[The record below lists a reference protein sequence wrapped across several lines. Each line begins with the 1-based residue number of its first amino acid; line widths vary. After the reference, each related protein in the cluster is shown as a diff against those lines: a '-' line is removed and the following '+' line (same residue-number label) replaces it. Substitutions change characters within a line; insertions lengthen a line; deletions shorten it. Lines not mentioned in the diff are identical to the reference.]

1 MKKIYL
7 IERRI
12 YRDLL
17 GLFIPL
23 LTLLLSCPV
32 AGQEQ
37 PKKRL
42 TEADYGKWG
51 TLSVKDISDQ
61 GKWASYE
68 MTYENHNDSLFLQR
82 TSGNERYSFPKGN
95 HSHFGGEQ
103 IFAFLA
109 PESKL
114 KIIHLETLKTEVF
127 TAVKRYELV
136 LDGKYILTFDN
147 GYGEKSTLKVRNE
160 KGILMDSIFGVT
172 EYALNDTNDAVLFAA
187 NNQGDGEVGII
198 NFKKY
203 SRSMVSKGS
212 SGKFHN
218 LVWQKNGQSV
228 AFLNET
234 DSVSKATTIHCFRIV
249 DKKLL
254 SFDYSAKVGLAAN
267 LAIYNGIPLF
277 ISHDGTK
284 VFFME
289 ARKEDSE
296 VKKDPKAMEVWN
308 GNDKWL
314 YIDRQ
319 QWGDM
324 PKLAVWYP
332 DADWYSQ
339 INSNELHN
347 IMLSGQQNYAI
358 ISNPK
363 AYGLQSKR
371 YDEVDYYC
379 KNLKDGSQNLML
391 KKQTND
397 PNQMGFDPSSNKTL
411 YYRESNWWIY
421 DPVPQTHTNLTR
433 EIATKWD
440 NSNDND
446 APHQFM
452 AYGNPGWTSDG
463 KSVLLYDANDIW
475 LAAIDGSNCTR
486 LTKGRE
492 KNIVFRI
499 ALIEYNGFSW
509 VNYNGRASPTLDV
522 SKDIILEA
530 ENTEDWS
537 TGYYIYNTQ
546 SGEKPLVYGISKM
559 DEIRKS
565 KNNLYIFQNQ
575 TFNQPPRIEYKKRN
589 EATAKI
595 IFESNKQQ
603 AAYSYGKS
611 ELLYYS
617 NSNGDKLKAALFYP
631 ADYNPIKKYPM
642 VVNIYDIMSKNVHQ
656 YVSPSLLNRE
666 GFNIT
671 NYTLNGYFVLL
682 PDITYKM
689 GDPGLSATDC
699 VTAGV
704 NEVLDKGLVDK
715 NKIGLFGH
723 SFGGYETNFI
733 ISKTPIFAAA
743 VSGAGISDII
753 AFYFNI
759 SKNAIFQSD
768 MWRFENQQWRMG
780 KSLYDDKEG
789 YCRNSPIMHA
799 ENVQTPLLL
808 WTGKNDRIIPW
819 NQSITYYLALR
830 RLGVTTRMLV
840 YPDEDHSLENADN
853 QKDLSKRMMTWFDHL
868 LKGEDAPEAISEGTS
883 VD

>member
-1 MKKIYL
+1 MKNINLIKRIIYK
-7 IERRI
+7 
-12 YRDLL
+12 DLL
-17 GLFIPL
+17 GLFIPF

-37 PKKRL
+37 PKKLL
-42 TEADYGKWG
+42 TEVDYGRWGTLNIKGISDYGKW
-51 TLSVKDISDQ
+51 S
-61 GKWASYE
+61 SYE
-68 MTYENHNDSLFLQR
+68 MTYENHKDTLFLQR
-82 TSGNERYSFPKGN
+82 TSGNERYMFPKGREGR
-95 HSHFGGEQ
+95 FGGEK
-103 IFAFLA
+103 IFTFLQ

-114 KIIHLETLKTEVF
+114 KIIHLETSKTEVL
-127 TAVKRYELV
+127 TNVERYELV
-136 LDGKYILTFDN
+136 LDGKYILTLNQD
-147 GYGEKSTLKVRNE
+147 YGEKSTMKVRNE
-160 KGILMDSIFGVT
+160 HGFVIDSVVGVT
-172 EYALNDTNDAVLFAA
+172 EYTLNNNKDAVLFAV
-187 NNQGDGEVGII
+187 NNQGYDEVGII

-203 SRSMVSKGS
+203 SRFMVSKGNS
-212 SGKFHN
+212 SKFHN
-218 LVWQKNGQSV
+218 LVWQKNDQSV

-234 DSVSKATTIHCFRIV
+234 DTVSKATTILCFRIA
-249 DKKLL
+249 DKKLF
-254 SFDYSAKVGLAAN
+254 SFDYSTKVGSVVN
-267 LAIYNGIPLF
+267 LAIYSTPLS

-284 VFFME
+284 VFFIE
-289 ARKEDSE
+289 AGKENPE
-296 VKKDPKAMEVWN
+296 VKKDPKSVEVWN

-319 QWGDM
+319 QWGDI

-332 DADWYSQ
+332 DTDWYFQ
-339 INSNELHN
+339 INSNELPH
-347 IMLSGQQNYAI
+347 IMLSGQQDYAF
-358 ISNPK
+358 SYNK
-363 AYGLQSKR
+363 NAYGLQPK
-371 YDEVDYYC
+371 YYEEVDYYL
-379 KNLKDGSQNLML
+379 KNIKDGSQNLML
-391 KKQTND
+391 KKQSCD
-397 PNQMGFDPSSNKTL
+397 PNQMGFDPFSNKIL

-421 DPVPQTHTNLTR
+421 DPVQQTHTNLTR
-433 EIATKWD
+433 KVTTKWD
-440 NSNDND
+440 NSSNTS
-446 APHQFM
+446 APNQFM
-452 AYGNPGWTSDG
+452 AYGNPGWSSDG
-463 KSVLLYDANDIW
+463 KNVLLYDANDIW
-475 LAAIDGSNCTR
+475 LVAIDGTNCTR
-486 LTKGRE
+486 LTKGRK

-499 ALIEYNGFSW
+499 AQVEYNGISW
-509 VNYNGRASPTLDV
+509 VNYNGRAPATLDI
-522 SKDIILEA
+522 SKDILLEA
-530 ENTEDWS
+530 ENTENWS
-537 TGYYIYNTQ
+537 TGYFIYNSK
-546 SGEKPLVYGISKM
+546 SGEKPLIYGASKI

-565 KNNLYIFQNQ
+565 KNNIYIFQNQ
-575 TFNQPPRIEYKKRN
+575 TFNQPPRLEFKKKN
-589 EATAKI
+589 DTASKI
-595 IFESNKQQ
+595 LFESNKQQ

-611 ELLYYS
+611 ELIYYS

-631 ADYNPIKKYPM
+631 ADYNPTKKYPM
-642 VVNIYDIMSKNVHQ
+642 VVHIYEIMSNNLHH
-656 YVSPSLLNRE
+656 YVNPSFLNSE
-666 GFNIT
+666 GFNST

-682 PDITYKM
+682 PDITYEM
-689 GDPGLSATDC
+689 GNPGISAVDC
-699 VTAGV
+699 VTAAV
-704 NEVLDKGLVDK
+704 NAVVDKGLVDK
-715 NKIGLFGH
+715 NKIGLYGH

-733 ISKTPIFAAA
+733 ISQTNIFAAA